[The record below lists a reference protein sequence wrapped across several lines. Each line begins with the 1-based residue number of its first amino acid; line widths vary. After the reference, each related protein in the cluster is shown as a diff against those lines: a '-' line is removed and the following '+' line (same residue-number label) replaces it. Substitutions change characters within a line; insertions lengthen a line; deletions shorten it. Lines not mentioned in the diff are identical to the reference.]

1 MRVVGAVFENLNSNT
16 SLLHSPPYQMT
27 TIYVLRLQGGKYY
40 VGKTENHQKRFQ
52 EHQDGRGSSWTRLYP
67 PIGIYKLHHNASP
80 FDEDKVTKEMMAK
93 YGIDN
98 VRGGSYV
105 TEELD
110 EVQEEALR
118 RELWAAQD
126 CCTKCG
132 RKGHFVKDCYARTD
146 VSGNLLDDSED
157 EDDSEEEVI
166 LVKRRFNAPIN
177 LNSLHAPVPQ
187 MGNPPIN
194 LNSLHV
200 PVPQM
205 GNIPIDHFQSPAP
218 RPASLFPML
227 EVPLKDPRGPVDLHG
242 ILPVRPSPFPG
253 VVKKGV
259 QKKPEIGWERPT
271 QKIVKKKV
279 ERSSACFRCGREGHY
294 VDDCY
299 ARRTVR
305 GHYLDS
311 DDD

>member
-1 MRVVGAVFENLNSNT
+1 
-16 SLLHSPPYQMT
+16 MT

-40 VGKTENHQKRFQ
+40 VGKTENPQKRFQ
-52 EHQDGRGSSWTRLYP
+52 EHKDGRGSSWTRLYP
-67 PIGIYKLHHNASP
+67 PIGIYKLQQNASP

-126 CCTKCG
+126 CCTNCG

-146 VSGNLLDDSED
+146 VSGNRLDDSED
-157 EDDSEEEVI
+157 EESEEEVI

-194 LNSLHV
+194 LNSLHT
-200 PVPQM
+200 PVPKM
-205 GNIPIDHFQSPAP
+205 GNVPIDLNSLPAPTP

-242 ILPVRPSPFPG
+242 IPVRPSPFPG
-253 VVKKGV
+253 VVKKV
-259 QKKPEIGWERPT
+259 IQKKPEIGWERST
-271 QKIVKKKV
+271 HTVIKKKV
-279 ERSSACFRCGREGHY
+279 EKSSACFRCGREGHY
-294 VDDCY
+294 ADDCY
-299 ARRTVR
+299 ARTTVR
-305 GHYLDS
+305 GYYLDS